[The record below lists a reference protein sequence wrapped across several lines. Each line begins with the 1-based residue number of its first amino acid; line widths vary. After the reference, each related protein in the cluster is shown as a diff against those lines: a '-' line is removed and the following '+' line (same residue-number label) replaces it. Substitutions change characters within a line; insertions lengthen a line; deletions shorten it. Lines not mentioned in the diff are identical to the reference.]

1 MGSELGLT
9 TGQAFDAQ
17 IQPVIEGRE
26 RITAEE
32 WRTTARYRIVG
43 PDGEVTT
50 AEREDLRETVFWQTR
65 MRYTLTNARPQPVTV
80 SVFQT
85 GLDNYWHDTRIVSES
100 VQSER
105 LSSDEVVWQVTVPA
119 NGRTDLNVTFQSRH

>member
-9 TGQAFDAQ
+9 TGQAFDVQ
-17 IQPVIEGRE
+17 VQPVVEARE
-26 RITAEE
+26 RITADE

-50 AEREDLRETVFWQTR
+50 AEREDLREIVFWQTR

-80 SVFQT
+80 SIFQS
-85 GLDNYWHDTRIVSES
+85 GLDNYWQDTRIVSES

-105 LSSDEVVWQVTVPA
+105 LSSDEVVWRVTVPA